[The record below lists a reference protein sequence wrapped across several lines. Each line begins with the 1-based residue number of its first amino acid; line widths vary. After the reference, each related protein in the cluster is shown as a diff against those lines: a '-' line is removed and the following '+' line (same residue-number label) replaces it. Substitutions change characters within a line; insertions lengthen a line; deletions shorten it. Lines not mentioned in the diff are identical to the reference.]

1 MTTTDIKAMKPGDQI
16 YDDQVKGLIC
26 RANQSGISFLL
37 VYRNHGRQRKPKIGN
52 WPTLTLDQARRIA
65 KEMLLQLASG
75 NDPMEERIQSRAIL
89 TVDQVW
95 PRYLSEHATAKKT
108 GKEDERIYN
117 GHIPAWFKRLP
128 LLEVGYT
135 EVLRVRD
142 SMKSI
147 PYQSNRAVALISKF
161 LELTETWGLRP
172 FGSNPCRK
180 VSRFRETPRR
190 RYMTRQELANISESL
205 EKREKQEPYS
215 VAFIRLLMLTGAR
228 CGELASAK
236 WKDLSGNQIVLFSHK
251 TDQDGHPRVIQ
262 LSTLALDII
271 TNLPERLPDDTILSI
286 KSPKRLWDS
295 VRKEAGC
302 PDLRLHDLRHSFASM
317 AVGSG
322 FTLHQIG
329 ELLGHRD
336 ASTTKRYAHLMNDM
350 AALVAETVSDS
361 IANHFNR
368 KG

>member
-1 MTTTDIKAMKPGDQI
+1 MKPGDQV

-37 VYRNHGRQRKPKIGN
+37 VYRSNGRQRKPKIGN
-52 WPTLTLDQARRIA
+52 WPTITLDQARRIA

-75 NDPMEERIQSRAIL
+75 KDPMEERNQSRSML

-95 PRYLSEHATAKKT
+95 PRYLSEHATTKKT
-108 GKEDERIYN
+108 GREDERIYSH
-117 GHIPAWFKRLP
+117 HIPAWFKRLP
-128 LLEVGYT
+128 VPEVGYS
-135 EVLRVRD
+135 EVIRVRD
-142 SMKSI
+142 SMKSV

-161 LELTETWGLRP
+161 LELSETWGIRP
-172 FGSNPCRK
+172 LGSNPCRK
-180 VSRFRETPRR
+180 VSRFREVPRR
-190 RYMTRQELANISESL
+190 RYMTREELANIAEAL
-205 EKREKQEPYS
+205 RKREKQEPYS

-228 CGELASAK
+228 CGELANAR
-236 WKDLSGNQIVLFSHK
+236 WKDLDGNRIILFSHK

-262 LSTLALDII
+262 LPTPAVEII
-271 TNLPERLPDDTILSI
+271 AALPERLPDDTILSI

-302 PDLRLHDLRHSFASM
+302 SDLRLHDLRHSFASI

-336 ASTTKRYAHLMNDM
+336 ASTTKRYAHLMNDA
-350 AALVAETVSDS
+350 AALVAETVADS
-361 IANHFNR
+361 IANHFNG
-368 KG
+368 KGEGEGS